1 MWPPMGFPSIE
12 EPIVEE
18 PEGAVTDGEESSIDE
33 NDGVDDDLCDECEQ
47 DEEQEEGQGDEEP
60 EPALATARVQPWA
73 AQPAQP
79 VSAFKSAPSSFKK
92 ISCNGVD
99 KMVPYY
105 FIDKAAK

>member
-1 MWPPMGFPSIE
+1 MGFPSVEEQIE
-12 EPIVEE
+12 EE
-18 PEGAVTDGEESSIDE
+18 PEGAVTDGEDGSIDE

-47 DEEQEEGQGDEEP
+47 EEEQEGGQGDEEP
-60 EPALATARVQPWA
+60 ESALATARVPPWA
-73 AQPAQP
+73 EQPAPP

-105 FIDKAAK
+105 FIDKSAK